1 MGTLNERIEAGEVI
15 ILDGAIGTELER
27 RGAPMNTEAWCARVT
42 QDTPDLVRELHED
55 YIRAG
60 ADVITVNTFSAAR
73 HVLEA
78 AGLGDAVAE
87 INTRAVELAREARD
101 RVAADRNIAV
111 AGSISTYVS
120 GNSGF
125 QDPQGKPPPEQ
136 ARAVFREQAELLA
149 EAGVDLFVM
158 ELLMDWEMASAAMEE
173 AVATGL
179 PVWVGFGCRMAS
191 DGETVLMHNRGTDI
205 PFADLIDR
213 IMNIGG
219 SVAGVM
225 HTKVDVISPALE
237 VVFEHWSGPVC
248 VYAESGEFITPN
260 WQFDDI
266 ITPEDHAEEAAAWVE
281 SGVQIVGGC
290 CGINPEHIA
299 ALKQRLP
306 SHAGTPRRA

>member
-87 INTRAVELAREARD
+87 INTRAVKLAREARD
-101 RVAADRNIAV
+101 RVAADRHIAV

-125 QDPQGKPPPEQ
+125 QNPQGKPPPEQ
-136 ARAVFREQAELLA
+136 ARAAFREQAELLA

-179 PVWVGFGCRMAS
+179 PIWVGFGCRMAG